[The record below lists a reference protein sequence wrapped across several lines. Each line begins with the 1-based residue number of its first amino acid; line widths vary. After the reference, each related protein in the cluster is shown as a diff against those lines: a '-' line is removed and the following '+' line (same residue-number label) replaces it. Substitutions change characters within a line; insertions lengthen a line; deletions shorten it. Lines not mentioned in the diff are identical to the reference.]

1 MVKKIHFNKS
11 HPENHNLRLPNKR
24 MPEMKTYN
32 GEEWRTAHK
41 KDIIESLITNLVDK
55 LEDEYGDDFRNQS
68 TQFIQRLWEEKTGP
82 IISEQKIDKNLRKQV
97 EYSIIDGQN
106 ELKNET

>member
-32 GEEWRTAHK
+32 GEEWRTA
-41 KDIIESLITNLVDK
+41 S
-55 LEDEYGDDFRNQS
+55 
-68 TQFIQRLWEEKTGP
+68 
-82 IISEQKIDKNLRKQV
+82 
-97 EYSIIDGQN
+97 
-106 ELKNET
+106 